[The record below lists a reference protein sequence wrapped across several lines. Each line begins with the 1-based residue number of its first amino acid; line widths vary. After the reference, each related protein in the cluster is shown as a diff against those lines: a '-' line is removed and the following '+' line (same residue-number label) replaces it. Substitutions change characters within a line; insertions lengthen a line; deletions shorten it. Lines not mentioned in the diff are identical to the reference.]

1 MDMLEPGKRKITVD
15 EARQYS
21 REINQ
26 NLNLSKLTHD
36 PYFETSSLEGI
47 NVDDVFEY
55 IFQYCLP
62 LNDVEKIKM
71 RNRNLGTVDLTE
83 STVMT
88 PEKRGKCC

>member
-26 NLNLSKLTHD
+26 NLNFSKLNHD

-47 NVDDVFEY
+47 NIDDVFEY

-62 LNDVEKIKM
+62 LSDVEKIKM
-71 RNRNLGTVDLTE
+71 RNRNLETINLTE
-83 STVMT
+83 STAMT